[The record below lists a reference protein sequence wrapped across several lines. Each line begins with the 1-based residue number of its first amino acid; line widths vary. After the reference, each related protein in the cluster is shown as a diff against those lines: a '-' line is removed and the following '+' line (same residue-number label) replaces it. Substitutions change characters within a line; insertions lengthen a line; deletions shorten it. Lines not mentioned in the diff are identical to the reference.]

1 MKFITIKL
9 DNFFAYQT
17 ILKTLENNGFCPKEP
32 NPDELTLSFTY
43 NYSYEGIIEYLINI
57 CKPLNI
63 EFVTEYTE
71 WT

>member
-17 ILKTLENNGFCPKEP
+17 ILKTLENKGFCPKEP

-43 NYSYEGIIEYLINI
+43 HYSYEGIIEYLINI

-63 EFVTEYTE
+63 EFVTEDIE
-71 WT
+71 